1 MNLKELYQ
9 EIILDHGKNPRNLG
23 KFNNFNKDAKG
34 HNPLCGDKVHIF
46 LKIDENKNI
55 SDISFEGEGCAISM
69 ASASIM
75 TDLMKE
81 KKANEVKE
89 LIEDFL
95 KMIKDNP
102 EMNSKI
108 ISDDEKTKLM
118 SLSGVKQYPM
128 RVKCATL
135 AWHTLT
141 SAMNN
146 SKEET
151 NTEKFD

>member
-46 LKIDENKNI
+46 LKIDENKNV

-108 ISDDEKTKLM
+108 ISEDEKTKLM